1 MKGSFVTCFFA
12 SGLVELELQNV
23 AHKISETRNET
34 LTTPSMYRTM
44 YSSSFNKFYPFIVQ
58 CEDICDRY
66 CIQKKNTHYYQ
77 LHPQFAILVFKIK
90 SSSC

>member
-1 MKGSFVTCFFA
+1 
-12 SGLVELELQNV
+12 
-23 AHKISETRNET
+23 
-34 LTTPSMYRTM
+34 MYG
-44 YSSSFNKFYPFIVQ
+44 SSFNKFYSIIVQ

-66 CIQKKNTHYYQ
+66 CIQKKTHYYQ

>member
-1 MKGSFVTCFFA
+1 
-12 SGLVELELQNV
+12 
-23 AHKISETRNET
+23 
-34 LTTPSMYRTM
+34 MYRTM
-44 YSSSFNKFYPFIVQ
+44 YSSSFNKFYPFIGQ